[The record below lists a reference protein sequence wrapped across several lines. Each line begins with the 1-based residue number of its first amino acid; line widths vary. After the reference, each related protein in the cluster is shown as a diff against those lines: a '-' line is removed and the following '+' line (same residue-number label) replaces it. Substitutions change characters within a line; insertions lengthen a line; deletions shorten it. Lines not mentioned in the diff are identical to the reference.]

1 LIKKIENFAKNKSFT
16 NIKNEKIIY
25 VNVVVIL
32 LNIDFN
38 KLLDM
43 MSKAPETGISKHY
56 GFVS

>member
-1 LIKKIENFAKNKSFT
+1 MKN
-16 NIKNEKIIY
+16 IIY

-56 GFVS
+56 RFVF